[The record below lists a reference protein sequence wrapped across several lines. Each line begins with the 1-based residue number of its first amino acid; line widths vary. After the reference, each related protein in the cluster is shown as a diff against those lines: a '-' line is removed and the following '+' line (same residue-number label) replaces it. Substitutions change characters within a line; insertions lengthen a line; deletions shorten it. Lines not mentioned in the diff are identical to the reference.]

1 MTDQLTLD
9 PERPWV
15 LLDDARAGG
24 GGELFLAPIETLVAH
39 DHAAVVPLLDE
50 VEARASDGA
59 VVAGFLTYEAGEALA
74 GDGIGMVAEGPLGW
88 FGVFD
93 RVRPVSCVPALLP
106 DGRGGALID
115 TALDGFSAFYG
126 VAYQVVAEAIA
137 AGTVYQVNL
146 STTAR
151 LTIAGDPLA
160 LYARLRADTAA
171 PFSGL
176 IWTGTQLISS
186 FSPELFVERAGHR
199 LTARPMKGT
208 ASRADTPAADR
219 AAARALAADPKQR
232 AENRMIVDLIRNDL
246 ARVAEPGSVRV
257 PEQFTVERYPNV
269 WQMTST
275 VSAVARAGVG
285 VAELLG
291 ALFPC
296 GSITGAPKRA
306 ARELIAQ
313 VEDRA
318 RGVYCGAIGR
328 FGPGADA
335 RLSVA
340 IRTLALT
347 PAPAGE
353 PTTASLGLGSGV
365 VADSTAEGEWA
376 ECRLKGRFVERAR
389 PGFDL
394 FETMLARPDSGV
406 EALGRPPGA
415 ARPLGRRARL
425 RLRSPWGAATS
436 FRWRCSAS
444 LVPPGCACCWPGPA
458 RWRSSCHP
466 RPEVLPQPLT
476 FVLRPMMLDARD
488 LRRWHKTTDR
498 AHYDD
503 PRAAAQ
509 ANEQADEVVFLDA
522 DGRVTEGAITSVFVE
537 RDGRLITPPARLGLI
552 PGVLRHRLLADGRAI
567 EGELW
572 PGDLVRDVWLGNSLR
587 GLMKARQRGGR

>member
-1 MTDQLTLD
+1 MTDLLRLD
-9 PERPWV
+9 PECPWV
-15 LLDDARAGG
+15 LLDDARVGG
-24 GGELFLAPIETLVAH
+24 TGELFLAPTETLVAH
-39 DHAAVVPLLDE
+39 DRAAVPPLLRE
-50 VEARASDGA
+50 VDARATDGA
-59 VVAGFLTYEAGEALA
+59 IVAGFLTYEAGEALA
-74 GDGIGMVAEGPLGW
+74 DDGIGAAAEGPLAW

-93 RVRPVSCVPALLP
+93 QVQPVSCVPALLP

-115 TALDGFSAFYG
+115 TALDWCSDFYCAAFG
-126 VAYQVVAEAIA
+126 VVAEAIA

-151 LTIAGDPLA
+151 LAIAGDPLA

-171 PFSGL
+171 PFSAL
-176 IWTGTQLISS
+176 IWTGERLILS
-186 FSPELFVERAGHR
+186 FSPELFVERAGNR

-208 ASRADTPAADR
+208 APRADTPADDR
-219 AAARALAADPKQR
+219 VAALDLSADPKQR

-246 ARVAEPGSVRV
+246 ARVSEPGSVSV

-275 VSAVARAGVG
+275 VTAKARAGVG
-285 VAELLG
+285 VAELLE

-306 ARELIAQ
+306 ARQLIAA
-313 VEDRA
+313 VEDCA

-328 FGPGADA
+328 IGPGADV

-340 IRTLALT
+340 IRTLSMT

-353 PTTASLGLGSGV
+353 ATTASLGLGSGV
-365 VADSTAEGEWA
+365 VADSTPEGEWA

-406 EALGRPPGA
+406 EALDDHLARLARSAAALGFAFDRHA
-415 ARPLGRRARL
+415 ARNELQVALFGLARPTRV
-425 RLRSPWGAATS
+425 RLLLARSGGLAVQLS
-436 FRWRCSAS
+436 
-444 LVPPGCACCWPGPA
+444 PA
-458 RWRSSCHP
+458 
-466 RPEVLPQPLT
+466 PEPLPQPLT
-476 FVLRPMMLDARD
+476 FVLRPMTLDARD

-503 PRAAAQ
+503 PRAASPT
-509 ANEQADEVVFLDA
+509 DEVVFLDA
-522 DGRVTEGAITSVFVE
+522 EGRVTEGAITSVFVE
-537 RDGRLITPPARLGLI
+537 RDGRLVTPPARLGLI

-572 PGDLVRDVWLGNSLR
+572 PGDLVGDVWLGNSLR
-587 GLMKARQRGGR
+587 GLMKARQRDGR